1 MKTKPKDLK
10 INGQAIPLGAETRIE
25 IPIAQLPSS
34 TQVGIPVIISRS
46 KKPGPVMLLM
56 AGLHGDELNGVEIV
70 RRILEAGLHRP
81 ERGSIV
87 VIPILNV
94 FGFNNFDRE
103 VNGKD
108 VNRSFPGSKNG
119 SLASQV
125 AYTLM
130 KTIIPIIDFGLDFH
144 TGGKARTNFPQIRIT
159 QDDLNNVTLAEAFNP
174 PFIIHSPF
182 IKGSLRYAAA
192 KVGKRIIVFEGGES
206 MRIDQDVVEEGIR
219 GYKCLIKKMKLSP
232 SLKVKRGSRLYIEK
246 MKWLRAPGSGIFV
259 SEVASG
265 QKIKA
270 DDLLGHIKS
279 PLGEYSI
286 EMRSPADGY
295 IVGIN
300 NNSLMNQGD
309 PVVHLGIKWSKTK
322 SKS

>member
-1 MKTKPKDLK
+1 MK
-10 INGQAIPLGAETRIE
+10 INGIDIPLGAETRLE

-34 TQVGIPVIISRS
+34 TQVGIPVIVSRS
-46 KKPGPVMLLM
+46 TKPGPTLLLM
-56 AGLHGDELNGVEIV
+56 AGLHGDELNGVEII
-70 RRILEAGLHRP
+70 RRILEEGLHRP
-81 ERGSIV
+81 EKGSIV
-87 VIPILNV
+87 VIPILNI

-103 VNGKD
+103 VHGKD

-130 KTIIPIIDFGLDFH
+130 KTIIPIIDYGLDFH
-144 TGGKARTNFPQIRIT
+144 TGGKARTNYPQIRIT
-159 QDDLNNVTLAEAFNP
+159 QDDLENVSLAEAFNP

-182 IKGSLRYAAA
+182 IKGSLRHAAA

-206 MRIDQDVVEEGIR
+206 MRIDQFVVEDAIR

-232 SLKVKRGSRLYIEK
+232 SIKVERGKRLYIEK
-246 MKWLRAPGSGIFV
+246 KKWLRAPGSGIFV

-265 QKIKA
+265 QKVKK
-270 DDLLGHIKS
+270 DSLLGLVKS

-286 EMRSPADGY
+286 EMRSPSDGY

-300 NNSLMNQGD
+300 NNPLMNQGD

-322 SKS
+322 A

>member
-1 MKTKPKDLK
+1 LK
-10 INGQAIPLGAETRIE
+10 INGLEIPIGAETRLE

-34 TQVGIPVIISRS
+34 TQVGIPVIINRS
-46 KKPGPVMLLM
+46 KKPGPTLLLM

-70 RRILEAGLHRP
+70 RRILEKGLHRP
-81 ERGSIV
+81 ERGAVV

-103 VNGKD
+103 ANGKD

-144 TGGKARTNFPQIRIT
+144 TGGKARTNYPQVRVT
-159 QDDLNNVTLAEAFNP
+159 LNDLQNVTLAEAFNP
-174 PFIIHSPF
+174 PFIINSTF
-182 IKGSLRYAAA
+182 IKGSLRHAAA
-192 KVGKRIIVFEGGES
+192 KAGKRIIVFEGGES
-206 MRIDQDVVEEGIR
+206 MRIDQSVVEAGIR
-219 GYKCLIKKMKLSP
+219 GYKCLLKKMKLSP
-232 SLKVKRGSRLYIEK
+232 GLKVKRGNRLYIEK

-259 SEVASG
+259 SKVKSG
-265 QKIKA
+265 QRVKS
-270 DDLLGHIKS
+270 DDLLGFIKS
-279 PLGEYSI
+279 PLAEYSI
-286 EMRSPADGY
+286 EMRSPSDGY

-309 PVVHLGIKWSKTK
+309 PVIHLGIKWSKK
-322 SKS
+322 NKLK